1 MQQLL
6 AQMPALVPPLMMLPA
21 KPADAKSHFVH
32 AYVRAN
38 SHHLDRLREAID
50 AYIRNLERIKRK
62 TIKKAVLLRQFADL
76 EMLPATTAAAISSPS
91 ARHAST
97 ADRIGSSDDAFGIM
111 LANFSEMLLEKEE
124 ARDDLIARVNVMCH
138 EPLKVYGS
146 LCQKLKE
153 EVRSRD
159 SAVMREQAK
168 QQQFDR
174 AVMKDA
180 GNRPKLNTSQLEL
193 AGAAQ
198 QVAQATESLIQNT
211 EKFEAKKREDIK
223 AILSELLWS
232 EIKYHAKVLEILSA
246 HHQKLGGVEFG
257 GSVDFSRK
265 MTSFTSQS
273 PLSPRRSTFSPF

>member
-146 LCQKLKE
+146 LCQKLK
-153 EVRSRD
+153 
-159 SAVMREQAK
+159 
-168 QQQFDR
+168 
-174 AVMKDA
+174 
-180 GNRPKLNTSQLEL
+180 SQLEL